1 MGLVVMAEAETAIKS
16 LLETQVNNLATTTSI
31 WAILAP
37 SDAAKPYLSY
47 EVLTEQPHNVMG
59 TETAPTEVLF
69 QVNIFTDTFLQTVN
83 VTNDVRT
90 ALTRF
95 SGTTSSV
102 VVQDI
107 FYENRNDN
115 FDESDRDYQRTL
127 DFRMWYE
134 E

>member
-1 MGLVVMAEAETAIKS
+1 MAEAEAAIKS
-16 LLETQVNNLATTTSI
+16 LLETQVANLATTTSI

-47 EVLTEQPHNVMG
+47 EVLTEQPVNVMG
-59 TETAPTEVLF
+59 SETAPTEVLF
-69 QVNIFTDTFLQTVN
+69 QVNIFTDTFLQAVN

-95 SGTTSSV
+95 SGTTNSV

-115 FDESDRDYQRTL
+115 FDESDNDYQRTL
-127 DFRMWYE
+127 DFRMWFE

>member
-1 MGLVVMAEAETAIKS
+1 MAEAETAIKS
-16 LLETQVNNLATTTSI
+16 LLETQVANLATATSI

-47 EVLTEQPHNVMG
+47 EVLTEQPVNVMG
-59 TETAPTEVLF
+59 QETAPTEVLF
-69 QVNIFTDTFLQTVN
+69 QVNIFTDTFLETVN

-90 ALTRF
+90 ALNRY
-95 SGTTSSV
+95 SGTTGSV

-115 FDESDRDYQRTL
+115 FDESDNDYQRTL
-127 DFRMWYE
+127 DFRMWYVE
-134 E
+134 

>member
-1 MGLVVMAEAETAIKS
+1 MAEAEAAIKS
-16 LLETQVNNLATTTSI
+16 LLE
-31 WAILAP
+31 
-37 SDAAKPYLSY
+37 
-47 EVLTEQPHNVMG
+47 
-59 TETAPTEVLF
+59 
-69 QVNIFTDTFLQTVN
+69 

-95 SGTTSSV
+95 SGTTNSV

-115 FDESDRDYQRTL
+115 FDESDNDYQRTL
-127 DFRMWYE
+127 DFRMWFE

>member
-1 MGLVVMAEAETAIKS
+1 MAEAETAIKS
-16 LLETQVNNLATTTSI
+16 LLETQVTNLATTTSI

-47 EVLTEQPHNVMG
+47 EVLTEQPVNVMG
-59 TETAPTEVLF
+59 RETAPTEVLF

-95 SGTTSSV
+95 SGTTNSV

-127 DFRMWYE
+127 DFRMGFE